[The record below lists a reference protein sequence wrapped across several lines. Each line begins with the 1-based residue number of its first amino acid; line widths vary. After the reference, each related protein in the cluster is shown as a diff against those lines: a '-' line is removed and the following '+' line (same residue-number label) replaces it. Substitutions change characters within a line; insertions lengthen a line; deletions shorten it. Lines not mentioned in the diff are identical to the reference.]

1 MHPRVG
7 GIHGLKILAD
17 TQRGEN
23 GTACRP
29 TPMIFGGVILTIHQL
44 AAL

>member
-7 GIHGLKILAD
+7 GIQGLKILAD

-23 GTACRP
+23 GTIACRP
-29 TPMIFGGVILTIHQL
+29 TPMILGESS
-44 AAL
+44 